1 MKSAYDS
8 ALHKMLKFIE
18 KIGIAVDFAEV
29 DDHTF
34 LPGLHIEKGKLVV
47 DENKLKYVG
56 DILHEAGHIAL
67 MTPEDRAAQ
76 SGSLEGHKDPEA
88 TEMMVI
94 AWTYAASLEIGI
106 NPEIVF
112 HSEGYRGAG
121 QHILQNFNE
130 GRYFGVPMLQWL
142 GMTNVAATPGITE
155 PILFPKMK
163 TWMRS

>member
-18 KIGIAVDFAEV
+18 KIGINVDFGRV
-29 DDHTF
+29 DDTTF
-34 LPGLHIEKGKLVV
+34 LPGLHIEKGKLVI
-47 DENKLKYVG
+47 DKNKLKYIG

-67 MTPEDRAAQ
+67 MTPAERVIL
-76 SGSLEGHKDPEA
+76 SGSLDGQKDAEA

-112 HSEGYRGAG
+112 HSEGYRGGG
-121 QHILQNFNE
+121 QHILDNFNA

-142 GMTNVAATPGITE
+142 GMTNVAASPDMSE
-155 PILFPKMK
+155 PIMFPKMK